1 MGSRLDNAWDM
12 AIASGEL
19 ARLAGVSPDTLRHYE
34 RVGVLQ
40 KPARSENNYRAYP
53 ESALPRVLLVRR
65 ALAFG
70 FSLAELAI
78 VLKERERGAPP
89 CRKVRALAAEKLA
102 STEIRL
108 LELTRLR
115 DDLRKLL
122 ETWDQKLESAPEG
135 SPARLLESLSAPSNP
150 PTTKETHH
158 EHGRPHPHRLAH
170 PLAGHWS
177 QRRASPKGDESP
189 EKRTPAR
196 GRRKR

>member
-1 MGSRLDNAWDM
+1 M

-40 KPARSENNYRAYP
+40 KPARSENNYRVYP

-89 CRKVRALAAEKLA
+89 CGKVRALAASKLA
-102 STEIRL
+102 STEVRL
-108 LELTRLR
+108 LELTKLR
-115 DDLRKLL
+115 DDLRTLL
-122 ETWDQKLESAPEG
+122 ETWDQRLQNTPAG
-135 SPARLLESLSAPSNP
+135 GPARLLESLSALSQT
-150 PTTKETHH
+150 PTTKETNH
-158 EHGRPHPHRLAH
+158 EPSRPDSDHRPH

-177 QRRASPKGDESP
+177 HESP

-196 GRRKR
+196 GRHKR